1 MIIRVGKLWILIA
14 NCVSFIFYHMHSV
27 QQPSNI
33 PEPTYELVTKKPDN
47 DDDVNIE
54 KNPAYSVQYTS
65 MIHHYDF
72 VSETNQTKA
81 KQ

>member
-1 MIIRVGKLWILIA
+1 
-14 NCVSFIFYHMHSV
+14 MHSV

-33 PEPTYELVTKKPDN
+33 KEPTYELVAKIGN
-47 DDDVNIE
+47 DDVNIE
-54 KNPAYSVQYTS
+54 KNPAYSVQDTS